1 MAFEVSGHLVAGL
14 LVGGGIGYLLD
25 QWLGTAPWLLIVF
38 FFMGAGAG
46 MINVYRTVSGIGMAM
61 GYGPPSKRQGAGDT
75 GDAAVRGD
83 KTVKK
88 KTED

>member
-14 LVGGGIGYLLD
+14 LVGGGVGYALD
-25 QWLGTAPWLLIVF
+25 QWLGTAPLLLIVF

-46 MINVYRTVSGIGMAM
+46 MINVYRTVSGMGMAM
-61 GYGPPSKRQGAGDT
+61 GYGLPPKQRDADDT
-75 GDAAVRGD
+75 GDAAVRGE

-88 KTED
+88 TED